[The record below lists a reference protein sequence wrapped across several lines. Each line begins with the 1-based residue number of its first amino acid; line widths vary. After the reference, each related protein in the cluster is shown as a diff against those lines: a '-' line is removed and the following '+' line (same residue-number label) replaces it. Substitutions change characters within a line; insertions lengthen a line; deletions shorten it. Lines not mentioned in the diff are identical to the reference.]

1 MVTLW
6 SFFMPLGLATWAALW
21 LSKHLFADRGVTRA
35 IKQAREV
42 ILSEKEL
49 ELAHEHPAVR
59 TTMNL
64 MDKAGTIF
72 DFDGLVLNNM
82 QNMLNL
88 MGSKKRADK
97 EFAKYLT
104 IGFGLG
110 LFVLVVPLLTGVW
123 AYALL
128 YPVGVV
134 FAVYSQY
141 QSLKKE
147 YQLWQREVIKDLPG
161 LIDKLRI
168 SFASGKDFRQAFRE
182 ARDNSGPKMAAIID
196 KLNNDL
202 QYMRPAQ
209 ALDLFANSFKMP
221 AVNKFASA
229 VKISIEYGYQ
239 QAESYFNNIEADIT
253 EVRRVAI
260 EEITRSKPEKV
271 KELYVILIGLGVS
284 TLLLKAWEIFSE
296 LNQLM

>member
-1 MVTLW
+1 MRKFPKSAVPKDAVLDPT
-6 SFFMPLGLATWAALW
+6 PYT
-21 LSKHLFADRGVTRA
+21 KD
-35 IKQAREV
+35 EV
-42 ILSEKEL
+42 YY
-49 ELAHEHPAVR
+49 
-59 TTMNL
+59 TG
-64 MDKAGTIF
+64 D
-72 DFDGLVLNNM
+72 
-82 QNMLNL
+82 
-88 MGSKKRADK
+88 
-97 EFAKYLT
+97 
-104 IGFGLG
+104 IGFSQGDIIRAGKLD
-110 LFVLVVPLLTGVW
+110 V
-123 AYALL
+123 YKRQALL

-260 EEITRSKPEKV
+260 EEITRSKPVSYTHLEFFQDIVPNTNIIIAGATNSGKTTTLV
-271 KELYVILIGLGVS
+271 SFPIYMSLIH
-284 TLLLKAWEIFSE
+284 I
-296 LNQLM
+296 